1 MDNNYYNQTIELLAG
16 RPEGM
21 KLCKIARNIYNMNND
36 LFADENLYLQIYG
49 QLRNFLYRQSKLKH
63 SPFKACDKWG
73 YYGIRR
79 SAAIQFEL
87 PFDDFTYDGIEPKK
101 TAKPVKVEQPNLFG
115 W

>member
-1 MDNNYYNQTIELLAG
+1 MKNQYYNQTIELLTG

-21 KLCKIARNIYNMNND
+21 KLCNIARNIYNSNND
-36 LFADENLYLQIYG
+36 LFSDENLYWDIYR
-49 QLRNFLYRQSKLKH
+49 QLKNFLYRQSKLKN
-63 SPFKACDKWG
+63 SPFKACNKWG
-73 YYGIRR
+73 YYGIRA
-79 SAAIQFEL
+79 SVAVQFEL

>member
-1 MDNNYYNQTIELLAG
+1 MDNIYYNQTIELLTG

-21 KLCKIARNIYNMNND
+21 KLCHIARNIYNSNNS
-36 LFADENLYLQIYG
+36 LFADSDLYTQIYT
-49 QLRNFLYRQSKLKH
+49 QLKCFLYRQSKLKR
-63 SPFKACDKWG
+63 SPFKSCEKWG

-87 PFDDFTYDGIEPKK
+87 PFDDFTYDIIEQKK